1 MNYYLTWFEILCKGC
16 DSMDFPTI
24 VTAISTVGFPVI
36 CCIGMGWYVKYSTD
50 RQREDTKE
58 LNAQHSAEM
67 LAFKDEIKDALNNN
81 TIALTKLCEKLDK
94 EA

>member
-1 MNYYLTWFEILCKGC
+1 
-16 DSMDFPTI
+16 MDFPTI